1 VRPEIEIEKGDQ
13 LETTLAKSKK
23 LRGKGVESGGKERG
37 VYMRRESGASCVVND
52 CLVLRFVSLV
62 SS

>member
-23 LRGKGVESGGKERG
+23 MRGKGVESGGKERG
-37 VYMRRESGASCVVND
+37 VYMRRESGASCAM
-52 CLVLRFVSLV
+52 SK
-62 SS
+62 